1 MATHLPSVIDRQ
13 RYRRITTF
21 FASVL
26 AHVVWWDIVLRR
38 LLPRRALASRA
49 ERWRTLSRRFRQLAV
64 DMGGVLIK
72 LGQFL
77 SSRVDVL
84 PLEVTEELQGL
95 QDEVPAVP
103 TAEILA
109 VLRAELGDLDSHFVE
124 IEPEPLAA
132 ASLGQV
138 YRAWLCPHDRRR
150 ARGAP
155 VVIKVQ
161 RPGIERLVETDLAAL
176 RVVAGWI
183 MHYPPIRRRADLP
196 ALLEEFAATLWDEL
210 DYEKEADN
218 AERFA
223 EMFAGNE
230 GVYVPLVYGRHST
243 RRVLVLENVEGIK
256 ITDVAGMEEAGIEP
270 PLVADRLLD
279 TYFHQIFRE
288 GFFHA
293 DPHPGNLFV
302 LPRAQQAAAPD
313 AGSRP
318 FYLVFVDFGMVG
330 NIKALTGELL
340 RRVLVAVSQQDARA
354 LTESYCD
361 LGLLL
366 PGADLDRITEANA
379 ALLGEMWGRN
389 LLELTQPD
397 PAEVQAITREFKDI
411 LFDFPFQVPQDFIY
425 LGRAMGML
433 SGLSSLLSPNINPWR
448 KVEEYAQAL
457 IRSQATAALS
467 WESAVNTLRP
477 LLSLPA
483 QLQRVLTAA
492 EQGRLQLQTTPDA
505 ATQQRLERIE
515 RRLAFYQASFLAAA
529 GVAGG
534 ALYYLLRER
543 NNHHEES

>member
-1 MATHLPSVIDRQ
+1 MVTRLPPAIDRQ

-21 FASVL
+21 FASML
-26 AHVVWWDIVLRR
+26 AHIVWWDIVLRR
-38 LLPRRALASRA
+38 IVPRRALASRA
-49 ERWRTLSRRFRQLAV
+49 ERWRSVSRRFRYLAV
-64 DMGGVLIK
+64 EMGGVLIK

-77 SSRVDVL
+77 SSRVDIL
-84 PLEVTEELQGL
+84 PPEVTEELQGL

-103 TAEILA
+103 TDEILA
-109 VLRAELGDLDSHFVE
+109 VLRAELGEPDNHFAE

-183 MHYPPIRRRADLP
+183 MHYPPISRRADLP

-223 EMFAGNE
+223 EMFASND
-230 GVYVPLVYGRHST
+230 GVYIPLVYRRHCT

-256 ITDVAGMEEAGIEP
+256 ITDAAGIAAAGVDP
-270 PLVADRLLD
+270 SIVADRLLD

-302 LPRAQQAAAPD
+302 TPRSEQTAPLD
-313 AGSRP
+313 GGARP

-330 NIKALTGELL
+330 RIPSLTGDVL
-340 RRVLVAVSQQDARA
+340 RRVLVAVSQQDART
-354 LTESYCD
+354 LTESYRD
-361 LGLLL
+361 LGFLL
-366 PGADLDRITEANA
+366 PSADLERITEANA
-379 ALLGEMWGRN
+379 ALLQELWGRN

-397 PAEVQAITREFKDI
+397 PAEVQAITREFKDL
-411 LFDFPFQVPQDFIY
+411 LFDFPFQIPQDFIY
-425 LGRAMGML
+425 LGRAIGML
-433 SGLSSLLSPNINPWR
+433 SGLSSLLDPNINPWR
-448 KVEEYAQAL
+448 KVEEYGQAL
-457 IRSQATAALS
+457 IRSQATAAAG
-467 WESAVNTLRP
+467 WEAAVNTLRP
-477 LLSLPA
+477 LLTLPI

-492 EQGRLQLQTTPDA
+492 EQGKLHLQATPDA
-505 ATQQRLERIE
+505 VTLQRLERIE
-515 RRLAFYQASFLAAA
+515 RRLAIYQASFLAAA

-534 ALYYLLRER
+534 TLYYLLRDR
-543 NNHHEES
+543 NNSHKEN